1 MHVSSLVIE
10 SKTLQG
16 DKGEHSFNGPGTFV
30 IENTTVEFQKS
41 TDREVIKI
49 QGPLG
54 ADFIIKVGCAYV
66 QIYQDIASTCNRVGG
81 CQSCCS
87 NTTKSFSQQ
96 IRNSN

>member
-16 DKGEHSFNGPGTFV
+16 DKGEHSFDAPGTFI

-41 TDREVIKI
+41 TDREIIKI

-54 ADFIIKVGCAYV
+54 ADFIIKVGCVYV
-66 QIYQDIASTCNRVGG
+66 QIYKDTAKYVEQSRWLHQLVSTI
-81 CQSCCS
+81 
-87 NTTKSFSQQ
+87 KSF
-96 IRNSN
+96 N

>member
-16 DKGEHSFNGPGTFV
+16 EKGEHSFDAPGTFV

-41 TDREVIKI
+41 TDREIIKI

-54 ADFIIKVGCAYV
+54 ADFIMKVRCVYV
-66 QIYQDIASTCNRVGG
+66 CISLLTYC
-81 CQSCCS
+81 
-87 NTTKSFSQQ
+87 KYM
-96 IRNSN
+96 

>member
-16 DKGEHSFNGPGTFV
+16 EKGEHSFSAPGTFV

-41 TDREVIKI
+41 TDREIIKI

-54 ADFIIKVGCAYV
+54 ADFIIKVGCVNV
-66 QIYQDIASTCNRVGG
+66 QIYKVIVSACNTVVAVY
-81 CQSCCS
+81 QLV
-87 NTTKSFSQQ
+87 TIQQ
-96 IRNSN
+96 NLLVSK